1 MIEPQICRFCGSYDV
16 SDLGAIPDSD
26 YFAGRVLLEPLAG
39 GRLLRCRSCRCM
51 FRHPILTASKYMEL
65 YEHGNPTQWSGGS
78 DRQDLKIARSM
89 IVADPESRKILD
101 IGCGSGEFL
110 SSLPVH
116 FQKFGVEPSAAARL
130 AELRG
135 IEIVAHQIGKL
146 PADVRFNVITIIDVI
161 EHVVDPASLLTS
173 AYRHLT
179 PGGKIIIST
188 ADPANLS
195 WRRVFK
201 SRYWYPSFPEHITFP
216 SVDFYRNWCETLDAV
231 LDRRLVTRYQSLNR
245 GRSALNLLMQVAFFI
260 SPAAFNWVG
269 RVVDR
274 LRALP
279 PPRRQT
285 FSPAVPGLFIDHH
298 VLVLTKPRA

>member
-1 MIEPQICRFCGSYDV
+1 M
-16 SDLGAIPDSD
+16 DLGAIPDSD

-39 GRLLRCRSCRCM
+39 GRLFRCRSCCCM
-51 FRHPILTASKYMEL
+51 FRHPVLSASKYMEL

-78 DRQDLKIARSM
+78 DRQDLQIVRSM
-89 IVADPESRKILD
+89 IVAEPESRKVLD

-110 SSLPVH
+110 FSLPVH

-135 IEIVAHQIGKL
+135 IEIVAHQIEKL
-146 PADVRFNVITIIDVI
+146 PADAQFNVITIIDVI
-161 EHVVDPASLLTS
+161 EHIIDPVSVLTDV
-173 AYRHLT
+173 YGHLT

-188 ADPANLS
+188 GDPANS
-195 WRRVFK
+195 AWRWVFK
-201 SRYWYPSFPEHITFP
+201 SRFWYVSFPEHITFP

-231 LDRRLVTRYQSLNR
+231 LDRKLVTRYQLLSR
-245 GRSALNLLMQVAFFI
+245 RRSALNLLMQVAFFI
-260 SPAAFNWVG
+260 SPAAFSWVG
-269 RVVDR
+269 RVVAW

-285 FSPAVPGLFIDHH
+285 FSPGVPGLFTDHH
-298 VLVLTKPRA
+298 VLVLTKPRT